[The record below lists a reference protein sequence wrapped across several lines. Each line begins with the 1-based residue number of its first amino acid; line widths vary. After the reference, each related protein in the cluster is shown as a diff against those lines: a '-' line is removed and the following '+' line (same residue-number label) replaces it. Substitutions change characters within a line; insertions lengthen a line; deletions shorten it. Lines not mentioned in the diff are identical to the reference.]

1 MPARPGPPRRAGARG
16 RFHLVEDNGL
26 LKSVLVPIHQAGWPF
41 IAAALAAA
49 GLLYLAWAP
58 LAGVGLVAALFCVYF
73 FRDPDRVV
81 PLRPGLVV
89 SPADG
94 MVTAVDSAP
103 PPEELGMGDRALTR
117 VSIFLNV
124 FDVHVNRIPTDGT
137 IAELAYRKGKF
148 VNAASDKA
156 SEDNERQTVRLT
168 TADGRDIAFVQI
180 AGLIARRIVCNLRQ
194 GQSVRTGER
203 FGLIRFGSRADVYL
217 PDGVSALV
225 APGQRMIAGE
235 SVIADLASDEGP
247 RPGETR

>member
-1 MPARPGPPRRAGARG
+1 M
-16 RFHLVEDNGL
+16 
-26 LKSVLVPIHQAGWPF
+26 LKGVLVPIHQAGWPF
-41 IAAALAAA
+41 IAAALVATV
-49 GLLYLAWAP
+49 LLYLAWAP
-58 LAGVGLVAALFCVYF
+58 LAWVGLVAASFCVYF

-94 MVTAVDSAP
+94 MVTAVGPAP
-103 PPEELGMGDRALTR
+103 PPEELGMGDRPLTR

-194 GQSVRTGER
+194 GQGVRTGER
-203 FGLIRFGSRADVYL
+203 FGMIRFGSRADVYL

-225 APGQRMIAGE
+225 APGQRMVAGE